1 MFRTIL
7 TITQI
12 VFSIALIV
20 FILMQ
25 SKGAGLSE
33 VFGGSGNFY
42 TSKRGVEK
50 FLHIATIITAILF
63 FANALAFIFT

>member
-7 TITQI
+7 TVTQVI
-12 VFSIALIV
+12 FSIALIV

-42 TSKRGVEK
+42 TSKRGIEK
-50 FLHIATIITAILF
+50 FLHTATIVTAILF
-63 FANALAFIFT
+63 FVNSLAFIFT